1 MSDTLDFINK
11 LNEGIE
17 GVKKPNKIINEA
29 AEDIKEYRYITNHGI
44 GPGTVP
50 KGTYVRSEDLDGGKT
65 AIYLNRPLSNEEL
78 NKYDI
83 KPENIQENTK
93 SLTEDE
99 NTDKV
104 IYMNTWANYN
114 ENGADLSKY
123 GIEDGWMTIEE
134 AKNFA
139 NQHEEDEPFIN
150 DVDIE
155 LPFEV
160 NEYSNVEDTL
170 DQIDDYMLLD
180 DNDKEVIS
188 AIIEVESNDYN
199 NAKDIYDSRDYI
211 YFHGVDNDEDLARA
225 YIDLGDIES
234 IIPKQ
239 NIENYIDRDKVEQY
253 VLDNYTTDELTDEDI
268 QSIIDDEITNAIA
281 TNASKVLEQWFDYDA
296 YGRDLTYT
304 GFSYTSNG
312 AIEIL

>member
-11 LNEGIE
+11 LNEGTK

-29 AEDIKEYRYITNHGI
+29 AENIKEYRYITNHGI

-83 KPENIQENTK
+83 KPEDIQESTK

-99 NTDKV
+99 SNGKV
-104 IYMNTWANYN
+104 VYMNTWANYN
-114 ENGADLSKY
+114 ENGVDLSRY
-123 GIEDGWMTIEE
+123 GIKDGWMTIDE
-134 AKNFA
+134 AREFA
-139 NQHEEDEPFIN
+139 SKYEEDEPFIN
-150 DVDIE
+150 DLDIE

-160 NEYSNVEDTL
+160 NEYSNVKNAL

-180 DNDKEVIS
+180 DNDKEIIS
-188 AIIEVESNDYN
+188 AIIEANGDDYED
-199 NAKDIYDSRDYI
+199 AKNIYDSGDYI
-211 YFHGVDNDEDLARA
+211 YFRGVDDDEDLARA
-225 YIDLGDIES
+225 YIDLGDFES
-234 IIPKQ
+234 MIPKR

-253 VLDNYTTDELTDEDI
+253 VLDNYNVDELTDEDI
-268 QSIIDDEITNAIA
+268 QSIIDDEITGAIA
-281 TNASKVLEQWFDYDA
+281 TNANNMLEQWFDYDA
-296 YGRDLTYT
+296 YGRDLNYE